1 MKSKIPLFFYPA
13 QIIFVDDNPDFLAS
27 LELVFSRDHN
37 LKLFTDAQAA
47 LDYINSPKSTAESIA
62 KKSTPALSG
71 DSDKWVKQVLNHSN
85 LKRFDQ
91 ERDLEISLVIADY
104 VMPALN
110 GIDFCKKISN
120 PSVKKILLTGHAT
133 PSDAVS
139 AFNDNIIHYYIKK
152 SDENMLEQLTNAI
165 NKLQNAYF
173 HDLTSHIKNEAID
186 VNTPFFADAELADY
200 FQTLCSDL
208 DIKEYFYLSNPSR
221 FALQARDGSQ
231 SLCLIYTE
239 EDIAEH
245 LRILEEEEAP
255 NDLIESIASHQF
267 IPLFCSE
274 DGFYEPESFGH
285 SMQVYPAQ
293 KVAGKTNYYCAVIS
307 HQEIPTQNA
316 KTHVVF
322 GSSNLH

>member
-13 QIIFVDDNPDFLAS
+13 QIIFVDDNADFLSA
-27 LELVFSRDHN
+27 LEMAFAREHN

-47 LDYINSPKSTAESIA
+47 LDYINLPKTNAQLNPA
-62 KKSTPALSG
+62 KITPELSG

-85 LKRFDQ
+85 LKRFDNQ
-91 ERDLEISLVIADY
+91 RDLDISLVIADY
-104 VMPALN
+104 SMPELN
-110 GIDFCKKISN
+110 GIDFCRKINST
-120 PSVKKILLTGHAT
+120 SIKKILLTGHAT
-133 PSDAVS
+133 PSDAVN

-200 FQTLCSDL
+200 FQAVCDEL

-221 FALQARDGSQ
+221 FALQARDGSE

-239 EDIAEH
+239 EDIDEH
-245 LRILEEEEAP
+245 LKILEEEEAP
-255 NDLIESIASHQF
+255 AELIESIASHEF

-285 SMQVYPAQ
+285 NMQLYHATM
-293 KVAGKTNYYCAVIS
+293 VAGKTNYYCAVIPQQDVPPTSPSS
-307 HQEIPTQNA
+307 HI
-316 KTHVVF
+316 VL
-322 GSSNLH
+322 SSGKLH

>member
-27 LELVFSRDHN
+27 LELVFSCNHN

-47 LDYINSPKSTAESIA
+47 LDYINRSKSTAPFA
-62 KKSTPALSG
+62 QKKSTPALSG

-91 ERDLEISLVIADY
+91 ERDLEVSLVIADY
-104 VMPALN
+104 VMPTLN
-110 GIDFCKKISN
+110 GIEFCKKINN

-139 AFNDNIIHYYIKK
+139 AFNDNLIHYYINK

-200 FQTLCSDL
+200 FQILCRDL

-239 EDIAEH
+239 EDIEEH
-245 LRILEEEEAP
+245 LRILEEEDAP
-255 NDLIESIASHQF
+255 GDLIESIASHQF

-274 DGFYEPESFGH
+274 DGFYEPENFGN
-285 SMQVYPAQ
+285 SMQIYPAQ
-293 KVAGKTNYYCAVIS
+293 KVSGKTNYYCAVIS
-307 HQEIPTQNA
+307 HQEIPTQN
-316 KTHVVF
+316 TNTNVIF
-322 GSSNLH
+322 GSNNLH